1 MNRRTIFSLLFT
13 CSILYPA
20 CAQEKA
26 TKTIGL
32 KEVYI
37 EGGRYKKSAEG
48 AMSIDVLTSDSL
60 QKYQAGSLM
69 QTLSRLPGVNA
80 IGIGASQSKPQIRGL
95 GFNRV
100 ATVENGIKHEGQ
112 QWGLDHG
119 LEIDQYSI
127 GTAEIIKGA
136 SSFMYGSD
144 AIGGVIRLS
153 SPTELQENG
162 LKGHVNLF
170 NRSNNATYG
179 GSLQLQG
186 RNGNWVF
193 GAGATHLGYADY
205 RVPTDTVYV
214 YNYAVRLKDRQVR
227 NTAGQETSFQLRGG
241 YVSDRFSSIFY
252 LSNYHTKIGFFANA
266 HGLEPRG
273 VDTALYDRSD
283 RDILYPSQ
291 HVNHFKLISRN
302 YIARDAHKIWVDLGY
317 QRNYRQEFNNYTAHG
332 YMPPVYPQDMTIPMN
347 LERLYD
353 KEIYHMTLKDEFA
366 LATHRLTIGGNV
378 EYQRN
383 NIDGWSFLIP
393 SYRQKA
399 LGVFIYDQYPINEQT
414 MLYGALRYDHSNI
427 HSSPYQDWFASKL
440 ENNQSAHIV
449 RADEL
454 RRSFNSLVW
463 SLGATR
469 QMGSWEAKLNV
480 GKSFRAPIAQELA
493 ANGVN
498 YHYFSYEKGNPS
510 LSPEQSYQMDLSVAR
525 RTGNTYI
532 AFTPFFNYF
541 SNYIYLNPTSGYD
554 QYYGAGNQIF
564 EYSQSK
570 VRRYGAE
577 LKVEYR
583 PLTHWKVEL
592 LGEYV
597 RSEQLSGSK
606 KGYTLPFSPAPS
618 LVLDLSWTPKSS
630 TYFKAPYLS
639 LDSKWTASQ
648 KHIVPPE
655 EKTKGYQVLNF
666 RAGTQVVLGKSALQL
681 RLQVQNIFDTRYMD
695 HTSFYRLIA
704 LPEQGRNIVLS
715 VGIPFGK
722 QNGDQQTH

>member
-1 MNRRTIFSLLFT
+1 MNRRTVFTLLLTYSMLHSAF
-13 CSILYPA
+13 
-20 CAQEKA
+20 AQEKA
-26 TKTIGL
+26 VKNIGL
-32 KEVYI
+32 REVYV
-37 EGGRYKKSAEG
+37 EGKRYKHAAEG
-48 AMSIDVLTSDSL
+48 VLSVDVLSSDSI

-136 SSFMYGSD
+136 GSFMYGSD

-153 SPTELQENG
+153 PPAELQGNG
-162 LKGHVNLF
+162 LKGIVNLLTK
-170 NRSNNATYG
+170 SNNATYG

-186 RNGNWVF
+186 RKGNWVF
-193 GAGATHLGYADY
+193 GGGVTHLDYADY

-227 NTAGQETSFQLRGG
+227 NTAGRETSFQLRGG
-241 YVSDRFSSIFY
+241 YNSERFSSIVY
-252 LSNYHTKIGFFANA
+252 LSNYHTRIGFFANA

-273 VDTALYDRSD
+273 VNTALYDQSD

-291 HVNHFKLISRN
+291 QVNHFKLINRN
-302 YIARDAHKIWVDLGY
+302 YIVQGNHKIWVDLGY

-332 YMPPVYPQDMTIPMN
+332 YMPPVYPQDMNTPIH
-347 LERLYD
+347 LERRYD
-353 KEIYHMTLKDEFA
+353 KEIVNITLKDQFT
-366 LATHRLTIGGNV
+366 LGNHRLTVGGNA
-378 EYQRN
+378 EYQHN
-383 NIDGWSFLIP
+383 KIAGWSFLIP
-393 SYRQKA
+393 SYKQQA
-399 LGVFIYDQYPINEQT
+399 LGAFIHDQYPINDQT
-414 MLYGALRYDHSNI
+414 ILYGALRYDYSHI
-427 HSSPYQDWFASKL
+427 HTSPYQDWFASML
-440 ENNQSAHIV
+440 ENNQSVHVV

-469 QMGSWEAKLNV
+469 QIGSWETKLNV
-480 GKSFRAPIAQELA
+480 GKSFRVPIAQELA

-498 YHYFSYEKGNPS
+498 YHYFSYEKGNAS
-510 LSPEQSYQMDLSVAR
+510 LSPEQSYQADFSLAR
-525 RTGNTYI
+525 RSRNIYL

-541 SNYIYLNPTSGYD
+541 VNYIYLNPTSGYD

-564 EYSQSK
+564 EYAESK

-577 LKVEYR
+577 LKMEYR

-606 KGYTLPFSPAPS
+606 KGYTLPFSPASS
-618 LVLDLSWTPKSS
+618 LLVDLSWFPKSS
-630 TYFKAPYLS
+630 THFQEPYIS
-639 LDSKWTASQ
+639 LDCKWTTGQ
-648 KHIVPPE
+648 DHIVPPE
-655 EKTKGYQVLNF
+655 EKTAGYQVFNF
-666 RAGTQVVLGKSALQL
+666 RAGTQLTWGKSALQL
-681 RLQVQNIFDTRYMD
+681 RLQVQNMFNTKYMD
-695 HTSFYRLIA
+695 HTSFYRLIS

-722 QNGDQQTH
+722 ENPS

>member
-1 MNRRTIFSLLFT
+1 MNRRTVFTLLLTYSMLHSAF
-13 CSILYPA
+13 
-20 CAQEKA
+20 AQEKA
-26 TKTIGL
+26 VKNIGL
-32 KEVYI
+32 REVYV
-37 EGGRYKKSAEG
+37 EGKRYKHAAEG
-48 AMSIDVLTSDSL
+48 VLSVDVLSSDSI

-136 SSFMYGSD
+136 GSFMYGSD

-153 SPTELQENG
+153 PPAELQGNG
-162 LKGHVNLF
+162 LKGVVNLLTK
-170 NRSNNATYG
+170 SNNATYG

-186 RNGNWVF
+186 RKGNWVF
-193 GAGATHLGYADY
+193 GGGVTHLDYADY

-227 NTAGQETSFQLRGG
+227 NTAGRETSFQLRGG
-241 YVSDRFSSIFY
+241 YNSERFSSIVY
-252 LSNYHTKIGFFANA
+252 LSNYHTRIGFFANA

-273 VDTALYDRSD
+273 VNTALYDQSD

-291 HVNHFKLISRN
+291 QVNHFKLINRN
-302 YIARDAHKIWVDLGY
+302 YIVQGNHKIWVDLGY

-332 YMPPVYPQDMTIPMN
+332 YMPPVYPQDMNTPIH
-347 LERLYD
+347 LERRYD
-353 KEIYHMTLKDEFA
+353 KEIVNITLKDQFT
-366 LATHRLTIGGNV
+366 LGNHRLTVGGNA
-378 EYQRN
+378 EYQHN
-383 NIDGWSFLIP
+383 KIAGWSFLIP
-393 SYRQKA
+393 SYKQQA
-399 LGVFIYDQYPINEQT
+399 LGAFIHDQYPINDQT
-414 MLYGALRYDHSNI
+414 ILYGALRYDYSHI
-427 HSSPYQDWFASKL
+427 HTSPYQDWFASML
-440 ENNQSAHIV
+440 ENNQSVHVV

-469 QMGSWEAKLNV
+469 QIGSWETKLNV
-480 GKSFRAPIAQELA
+480 GKSFRVPIAQELA

-498 YHYFSYEKGNPS
+498 YHYFSYEKGNAS
-510 LSPEQSYQMDLSVAR
+510 LSPEQSYQADFSLAR
-525 RTGNTYI
+525 RSRNIYL

-541 SNYIYLNPTSGYD
+541 ANYIYLNPTSGYD

-564 EYSQSK
+564 EYAESK

-577 LKVEYR
+577 LKMEYR

-606 KGYTLPFSPAPS
+606 KRYTLPFSPAPS
-618 LVLDLSWTPKSS
+618 LLVDLSWFPKNS
-630 TYFKAPYLS
+630 THFQEPYIS
-639 LDSKWTASQ
+639 LDCKWTTGQ
-648 KHIVPPE
+648 DHIVPPE
-655 EKTKGYQVLNF
+655 EKTAGY
-666 RAGTQVVLGKSALQL
+666 
-681 RLQVQNIFDTRYMD
+681 
-695 HTSFYRLIA
+695 
-704 LPEQGRNIVLS
+704 
-715 VGIPFGK
+715 
-722 QNGDQQTH
+722 

>member
-1 MNRRTIFSLLFT
+1 MNKRTIFTLLFT
-13 CSILYPA
+13 YSILHSTF
-20 CAQEKA
+20 AQEKA
-26 TKTIGL
+26 AKTIGL
-32 KEVYI
+32 REVHV
-37 EGGRYKKSAEG
+37 EGKRYKHSAEG
-48 AMSIDVLTSDSL
+48 AMSVDVLTSDSI

-136 SSFMYGSD
+136 GSFMYGSD

-153 SPTELQENG
+153 PPAELQENG
-162 LKGHVNLF
+162 LKGVVNLLTK
-170 NRSNNATYG
+170 SNNATYG

-186 RNGNWVF
+186 RKSNWVF
-193 GAGATHLGYADY
+193 GGGVTHLDYADY

-227 NTAGQETSFQLRGG
+227 NTAGRETNFQLRGG
-241 YVSDRFSSIFY
+241 YNSGQFSSIFY
-252 LSNYHTKIGFFANA
+252 LSNYHTRIGFFANA

-273 VDTALYDRSD
+273 VNTALYDQSD

-291 HVNHFKLISRN
+291 QVNHFKLINRN
-302 YIARDAHKIWVDLGY
+302 YITQGRHKIWVDLGY
-317 QRNYRQEFNNYTAHG
+317 QRNYRQEFNHYTAHG
-332 YMPPVYPQDMTIPMN
+332 YMPPVYPQDMNIPIH
-347 LERLYD
+347 LERRYD
-353 KEIYHMTLKDEFA
+353 KEIVNIALKDQFN
-366 LATHRLTIGGNV
+366 LGTHQLTLGGNA
-378 EYQRN
+378 EYQHN
-383 NIDGWSFLIP
+383 KIAGWSFLIP
-393 SYRQKA
+393 SYKQQA
-399 LGVFIYDQYPINEQT
+399 VGAFIHDQYPIDDQT
-414 MLYGALRYDHSNI
+414 ILYAALRYDYSHI
-427 HSSPYQDWFASKL
+427 HTSPYQDWFASTL
-440 ENNQSAHIV
+440 EDRQSAYIV

-469 QMGSWEAKLNV
+469 QIGPWETKLNV
-480 GKSFRAPIAQELA
+480 GKSFRVPIAQELA

-498 YHYFSYEKGNPS
+498 YHYFSYEKGNAS
-510 LSPEQSYQMDLSVAR
+510 LSPEQSYQVDFALAR
-525 RTGNTYI
+525 RSRNISI

-541 SNYIYLNPTSGYD
+541 ANYIYLNPTSGYD

-564 EYSQSK
+564 EYAESK

-577 LKVEYR
+577 LKMEYR

-618 LVLDLSWTPKSS
+618 LLADLSWFPKSS

-639 LDSKWTASQ
+639 LDCKWTAKQ
-648 KHIVPPE
+648 DHIVPPE
-655 EKTKGYQVLNF
+655 EKTAGYQVFNF
-666 RAGTQVVLGKSALQL
+666 RAGTELTWGKSALLL
-681 RLQVQNIFDTRYMD
+681 RLQVQNMFDNKYMD
-695 HTSFYRLIA
+695 HTSFYRLIS

-715 VGIPFGK
+715 IGIPFGK
-722 QNGDQQTH
+722 DSPAQQN

>member
-1 MNRRTIFSLLFT
+1 MNRRTVFTLLLTYSMLHSAF
-13 CSILYPA
+13 
-20 CAQEKA
+20 AQEKA
-26 TKTIGL
+26 VKNIGL
-32 KEVYI
+32 REVYV
-37 EGGRYKKSAEG
+37 EGKRYKHAAEG
-48 AMSIDVLTSDSL
+48 VLSVDVLSSDSI

-136 SSFMYGSD
+136 GSFMYGSD

-153 SPTELQENG
+153 PPAELQGNG
-162 LKGHVNLF
+162 LKGVVNLLTK
-170 NRSNNATYG
+170 SNNATYG

-186 RNGNWVF
+186 RKGNWVF
-193 GAGATHLGYADY
+193 GGGVTHLDYADY

-227 NTAGQETSFQLRGG
+227 NTAGRETSFQLRGG
-241 YVSDRFSSIFY
+241 YNSERFSSIVY
-252 LSNYHTKIGFFANA
+252 LSNYHTRIGFFANA

-273 VDTALYDRSD
+273 VNTALYDQSD

-291 HVNHFKLISRN
+291 QVNHFKLINRN
-302 YIARDAHKIWVDLGY
+302 YIVQGNHKIWVDLGY

-332 YMPPVYPQDMTIPMN
+332 YMPPVYPQDMNTPIH
-347 LERLYD
+347 LERRYD
-353 KEIYHMTLKDEFA
+353 KEIVNITLKDQF
-366 LATHRLTIGGNV
+366 TMGNHRLTVGGNA
-378 EYQRN
+378 EYQHN
-383 NIDGWSFLIP
+383 KIAGWSFLIP
-393 SYRQKA
+393 SYKQQA
-399 LGVFIYDQYPINEQT
+399 LGAFIHDQYPINDQT
-414 MLYGALRYDHSNI
+414 ILYGALRYDYSHI
-427 HSSPYQDWFASKL
+427 HTSPYQDWFASML
-440 ENNQSAHIV
+440 ENNQSVHVV

-469 QMGSWEAKLNV
+469 QIGSWETKLNV
-480 GKSFRAPIAQELA
+480 GKSFRVPIAQELA

-498 YHYFSYEKGNPS
+498 YHYFSYEKGNAS
-510 LSPEQSYQMDLSVAR
+510 LSPEQSYQADFSLAR
-525 RTGNTYI
+525 RSRNIYL

-541 SNYIYLNPTSGYD
+541 ANYIYLNPTSGYD

-564 EYSQSK
+564 EYAESK

-577 LKVEYR
+577 LKMEYR

-618 LVLDLSWTPKSS
+618 LLVDLSWFPKSS
-630 TYFKAPYLS
+630 THFQEPYIS
-639 LDSKWTASQ
+639 LDCKWTTGQ
-648 KHIVPPE
+648 DHIVPPE
-655 EKTKGYQVLNF
+655 EKTAGYQVFNF
-666 RAGTQVVLGKSALQL
+666 RAGTQLTWGKSALQL
-681 RLQVQNIFDTRYMD
+681 RLQVQNMFNTKYMD
-695 HTSFYRLIA
+695 HTSFYRLIS

-722 QNGDQQTH
+722 ENPS

>member
-1 MNRRTIFSLLFT
+1 MNRRTIFTLLFT
-13 CSILYPA
+13 YGILYPVF
-20 CAQEKA
+20 AQEKA
-26 TKTIGL
+26 AKNIGL
-32 KEVYI
+32 REVHV
-37 EGGRYKKSAEG
+37 EGKRYKHSAEG
-48 AMSIDVLTSDSL
+48 VLSVDVLTSDSI

-100 ATVENGIKHEGQ
+100 ATLENGIKHEGQ

-136 SSFMYGSD
+136 GSFMYGSD
-144 AIGGVIRLS
+144 AIGGVIRLL
-153 SPTELQENG
+153 PPAELQENG
-162 LKGHVNLF
+162 LKGVVNLLTK
-170 NRSNNATYG
+170 SNNATYG

-186 RNGNWVF
+186 RKGNWVF
-193 GAGATHLGYADY
+193 GGGVTHLDYADY

-227 NTAGQETSFQLRGG
+227 NTAGRETNFQLRGG
-241 YVSDRFSSIFY
+241 YTSDQFSSIFY
-252 LSNYHTKIGFFANA
+252 LSNYHTRIGFFANA

-273 VDTALYDRSD
+273 VNTVLYDQSD

-291 HVNHFKLISRN
+291 QVNHFKLINRN
-302 YIARDAHKIWVDLGY
+302 YIAQGRHKIWVDLGY

-332 YMPPVYPQDMTIPMN
+332 YMPPVYPEDMNMPIH
-347 LERLYD
+347 LERRYD
-353 KEIYHMTLKDEFA
+353 KEIVNIALKDQFT
-366 LATHRLTIGGNV
+366 LGTHRFTVGGNA
-378 EYQRN
+378 EYQHN
-383 NIDGWSFLIP
+383 KIAGWSFLIP
-393 SYRQKA
+393 SYKQQA
-399 LGVFIYDQYPINEQT
+399 VGAFIHDQYPINDQT
-414 MLYGALRYDHSNI
+414 ILYAALRYDYSHI
-427 HSSPYQDWFASKL
+427 HTSPYQDWFASTL
-440 ENNQSAHIV
+440 ENNQSVHIV

-469 QMGSWEAKLNV
+469 QIGSWETKLNV
-480 GKSFRAPIAQELA
+480 GKSFRVPIAQELV

-498 YHYFSYEKGNPS
+498 YHYFSYEKGNAS
-510 LSPEQSYQMDLSVAR
+510 LSPEQSYQVDFSLDR
-525 RTGNTYI
+525 RSGNAYI

-541 SNYIYLNPTSGYD
+541 ANYIYLNPTSGYD

-564 EYSQSK
+564 EYAESK

-577 LKVEYR
+577 LKMEYH
-583 PLTHWKVEL
+583 PLAHWKVEV

-618 LVLDLSWTPKSS
+618 LLVDLSWFPKSS
-630 TYFKAPYLS
+630 TYFKESYLS
-639 LDSKWTASQ
+639 LDCKWTARQ
-648 KHIVPPE
+648 DHIVPPE
-655 EKTKGYQVLNF
+655 EKTAGYQVFNF
-666 RAGTQVVLGKSALQL
+666 RAGTQLTWGKSALQL
-681 RLQVQNIFDTRYMD
+681 RLQVQNMFDTKYMD
-695 HTSFYRLIA
+695 HTSFYRLIS

-715 VGIPFGK
+715 IGIPFGK
-722 QNGDQQTH
+722 KNPS